1 MIPCSVQPRELI
13 FVKGYG
19 ILSFAKNMG
28 KNIGKNIRKN
38 VSGKY
43 SKKHLD
49 HTKKFATDAL
59 KTASKRAIQKPAE
72 ATGDLIGNT
81 TANRISKVPKTLQ
94 QNDSETITNEHDQ
107 EIPKERYIYLR
118 KKDKKLLMI

>member
-38 VSGKY
+38 ESGKY

-49 HTKKFATDAL
+49 HTKKFATDEL

-72 ATGDLIGNT
+72 ATGGLIGNT
-81 TANRISKVPKTLQ
+81 TANRISKVPKKLQ
-94 QNDSETITNEHDQ
+94 QKQLQMNMI
-107 EIPKERYIYLR
+107 KKYL
-118 KKDKKLLMI
+118 KKDISLQKKDL

>member
-49 HTKKFATDAL
+49 HTKKFATDEL
-59 KTASKRAIQKPAE
+59 KTASKRAI
-72 ATGDLIGNT
+72 
-81 TANRISKVPKTLQ
+81 
-94 QNDSETITNEHDQ
+94 
-107 EIPKERYIYLR
+107 
-118 KKDKKLLMI
+118 